1 MEERQKYAK
10 YAMLS
15 WSDVKLRRV
24 VFLDQG
30 QGHIPGSTLTLESQG
45 SASTIGTVLIREG
58 HLVSQDYM

>member
-30 QGHIPGSTLTLESQG
+30 QGHIPGSTLTLESLG
-45 SASTIGTVLIREG
+45 SVSKILARVGWLVGTRSGFL
-58 HLVSQDYM
+58 